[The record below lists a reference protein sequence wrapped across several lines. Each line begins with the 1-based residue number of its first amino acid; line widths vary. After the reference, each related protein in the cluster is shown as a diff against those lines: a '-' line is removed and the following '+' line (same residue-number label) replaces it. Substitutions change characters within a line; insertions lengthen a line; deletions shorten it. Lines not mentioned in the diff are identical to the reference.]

1 MRRLLK
7 GNRKEW
13 ASRPQLTGMEQT
25 VYTQRFLRGTVKK
38 NRRLKVA
45 ETRRLSAVVLRKA
58 VCISDVI
65 NKASVCGKNM

>member
-25 VYTQRFLRGTVKK
+25 LYTQRFLRGIVKK
-38 NRRLKVA
+38 KSTF
-45 ETRRLSAVVLRKA
+45 ETRGNTTFK
-58 VCISDVI
+58 C
-65 NKASVCGKNM
+65 CGFTQSSLHQ